1 MMEDNLKELIGIQRQ
16 KYRVISKA
24 DEIQSIINL
33 IKHRHRCSIGVRDY
47 SATQGGIDENVEI
60 GRCDNDCIDE
70 DDVCK
75 DVIEALKL
83 VKDKYIKAFEEL
95 DTEAKG
101 CEKWEAK
108 EEYE

>member
-1 MMEDNLKELIGIQRQ
+1 MEAVQEVIDLIE
-16 KYRVISKA
+16 YRHNC
-24 DEIQSIINL
+24 II
-33 IKHRHRCSIGVRDY
+33 CVRDY
-47 SATQGGIDENVEI
+47 DFSKKFIEAELEI